1 MSRSKRLYERAAAAM
16 GGLAPL
22 WHVDHGLAFFAGP
35 LHFNA
40 SHQHSVPVYI
50 AGLYAPF
57 GLRISDGRWQCCHAA
72 VIPAATSYALDVGGN
87 PLAVLYLEPNVAG
100 ADALMPLLRNT
111 REVDGAV
118 IGASGETLLMREL
131 YEARSASKWAGAAMD
146 DLLRFSEKRSTRTLD
161 PRVRRVVEEMHVRYD
176 DRQPVAEVARSVD
189 LSPSR
194 FQHVFAAQVGVPFR
208 RYRAWHR
215 LRAAIGEIVRGS
227 NFTTAAHAVG
237 FADQAHFSHDFRRT
251 FGATAS
257 QGLARVRL

>member
-111 REVDGAV
+111 REVD
-118 IGASGETLLMREL
+118 
-131 YEARSASKWAGAAMD
+131 

-251 FGATAS
+251 FGAIAS